1 MVCTFFG
8 HKDVGELNA
17 ETLKN
22 AIEELIKS
30 GVDTF
35 YVGHQGSFD
44 SMACSCL
51 LKLKTVYPHIKF
63 WIVLAYMPTYTTKN
77 ELYCDYSVFPE
88 ELETVHPKFAIEK
101 RNRWL
106 IDRADCCICYVNNTW
121 GGAYKFACLAKK
133 RGLTVINLGGA
144 KL

>member
-35 YVGHQGSFD
+35 YVGHQGGFD

-51 LKLKTVYPHIKF
+51 LKLKTSYPYIRF
-63 WIVLAYMPTYTTKN
+63 WVVLAYMPALTLKN
-77 ELYCDYSVFPE
+77 DLYCDYSIFPE
-88 ELETVHPKFAIEK
+88 DLEAVHPKFAIEK

-121 GGAYKFACLAKK
+121 GGAYKFARLAKK
-133 RGLTVINLGGA
+133 RGLPVINLGDA
-144 KL
+144 EL